1 MEKTDKGQNPK
12 RVRSTWS
19 EKGLIA
25 LVWAIACVIVFLLLR
40 H

>member
-1 MEKTDKGQNPK
+1 MENTDKSQNPK
-12 RVRSTWS
+12 PVRYTWG

-25 LVWAIACVIVFLLLR
+25 LVWAIACAIVFLLLR